1 MPVSSERHSAGVT
14 GVSSFRGVGARGER
28 VWRVLVK
35 AQLAARRAAVR
46 RAVIVLGG
54 AASVAAVSA
63 VLQSP
68 VAPASGA
75 ELKVGLAD
83 QVSPMMVSA
92 LVGTSVERGG
102 QTVVSYSLEEMAGT
116 LLSPPVEA
124 VAKVET
130 RAQTPRVAAPVAAP
144 AKRIKWME
152 VTAYCAC
159 KACCGPGARGIT
171 ASGKRVSY
179 NRGRFVAADTSVLP
193 FGTRIRVPGYAEG
206 EVVEVIDRGGAIK
219 GNKLDLYFPS
229 HQAAL
234 EWGRR
239 WVPVEVVGKR

>member
-1 MPVSSERHSAGVT
+1 MPVSSESSSASVIG
-14 GVSSFRGVGARGER
+14 SSLRPGPAARGER
-28 VWRVLVK
+28 VWRMLVK

-54 AASVAAVSA
+54 AASVVAAAV

-75 ELKVGLAD
+75 ELKVGVAEPL
-83 QVSPMMVSA
+83 PPTMVSA
-92 LVGTSVERGG
+92 LVGTPVERGG

-124 VAKVET
+124 AAAKVAAKPQAK
-130 RAQTPRVAAPVAAP
+130 RAAVPVAAP

-152 VTAYCAC
+152 VTAYCPC
-159 KACCGPGARGIT
+159 KACCGPAARGIT

-193 FGTRIRVPGYAEG
+193 FGTRIRVPGYAG
-206 EVVEVIDRGGAIK
+206 GDTVEVIDRGGAIK
-219 GNKLDLYFPS
+219 GNKLDVYFS
-229 HQAAL
+229 DHDTAL

-239 WVPVEVVGKR
+239 WVPVEIVGK